1 MCSFLCW
8 HVADHFPCVVN
19 VGSREREGER
29 GERGRGRRGRE
40 RERERERERD
50 TILRCC
56 EISKE

>member
-8 HVADHFPCVVN
+8 HAADHFPCVVN
-19 VGSREREGER
+19 VGSREGEKE
-29 GERGRGRRGRE
+29 ERGRGRGRGRG
-40 RERERERERD
+40 ERERERERD